1 MPTFQIKESIFRN
14 NYASLYGGAIFFAS
28 YVFPSF
34 IWKANVFE
42 NNFARY
48 YGNNWASSPFRL
60 VLTSTNI
67 SLNNFTEEQILN
79 FTIKIIKMQ
88 SYVDFGIDY
97 YVWIID
103 QFFQPS
109 FSNIQM

>member
-1 MPTFQIKESIFRN
+1 MF
-14 NYASLYGGAIFFAS
+14 GGAIFFAS

-34 IWKANVFE
+34 IWKSNVFE

-60 VLTSTNI
+60 VLTTANI
-67 SLNNFTEEQILN
+67 SLTNFTEAQILN
-79 FTIKIIKMQ
+79 LTNQKLKIQ

-97 YVWIID
+97 YIWIVD

-109 FSNIQM
+109 FSDTQM